1 MTWTTPAGRP
11 VPERPRGARQRI
23 ARYRR
28 WAAELVTEPEAEA
41 PAPVQIRPATRQ
53 HRGGHGLMDKTMT
66 TEQEQ
71 RNVRLGA
78 LLVHLVTLILA
89 VVMVSLAAWT
99 LAVALAVVAAIAGMW
114 AMKLYNDLREQ
125 AMQDRAMRNAAGR
138 FQAPPPV
145 DKFEG

>member
-1 MTWTTPAGRP
+1 
-11 VPERPRGARQRI
+11 
-23 ARYRR
+23 
-28 WAAELVTEPEAEA
+28 
-41 PAPVQIRPATRQ
+41 
-53 HRGGHGLMDKTMT
+53 MDKTMT

-71 RNVRLGA
+71 RSVRLGA
-78 LLVHLVTLILA
+78 LLVHLVALILA

-114 AMKLYNDLREQ
+114 AVKLYNDLREL